1 MGTDMIQKDKEST
14 VKVYKKIAIVIDICN
29 FVSIYGKNL
38 FKLLEENEHHNITLQ
53 GIEMLKDLNPSEMKD
68 VLEALLFLSDHPENI
83 GLHHMHPGHGEM
95 DPEEHK
101 AINRYTLKR
110 VVLDI
115 DASIPRDDNVLLF
128 RDLEQEVIKI
138 KEEWNWHLDSSD
150 DCQYEGS
157 KDCDAPPAESN
168 ALPATPDT
176 TEAAPEGTVGSGA
189 SSKASASRTGT
200 CTA

>member
-1 MGTDMIQKDKEST
+1 MGD
-14 VKVYKKIAIVIDICN
+14 
-29 FVSIYGKNL
+29 
-38 FKLLEENEHHNITLQ
+38 
-53 GIEMLKDLNPSEMKD
+53 
-68 VLEALLFLSDHPENI
+68 ALLFLSDHPENI

-128 RDLEQEVIKI
+128 RDLEQKVIKI

-150 DCQYEGS
+150 DENEGS
-157 KDCDAPPAESN
+157 KDCGAPPAESDV
-168 ALPATPDT
+168 LPAAPD
-176 TEAAPEGTVGSGA
+176 ATVGSGA
-189 SSKASASRTGT
+189 TSKASASRTGT
-200 CTA
+200 ASGSLAKRT